1 MNIAMIGAALRTRVF
16 GIGSSLGAA
25 IAGQPHGYWKRYYM
39 ANKKLPSYSSPSL
52 APGLPRLSM
61 DSSYEQNAEFL

>member
-1 MNIAMIGAALRTRVF
+1 MNIAKIGAAVRTRVF
-16 GIGSSLGAA
+16 GIVYSLGAA
-25 IAGQPHGYWKRYYM
+25 NAGQPHGSWKRSYM

-52 APGLPRLSM
+52 SPGLPRLSR